1 MKGNLLVFQKLF
13 LNGIVD
19 MKTLLSWLND
29 YIQTGLKAEEIAE
42 ILSSLGFPCESID
55 YLENDAVIDVEITSN
70 RGDCLSYIGIAR
82 ELAAFTGKELKIP
95 AIELEEAEKDVAEFA
110 DVDILEAD
118 LCGRYTARIIRDVKV
133 GPSPDW
139 LKHRIEAVG
148 MRSVN
153 NVVDATNYA
162 LLESGQPPH
171 AFDCDKIN
179 EGKILVRKAVPG
191 ERIVSIDGTKCEL
204 DTQMLIIADP
214 KGPVAVAGVMGGLE
228 TEVNDSTKA
237 ILLEDAHFD
246 PVSVRN
252 TSRKLS
258 LPSEAAFRFERNI
271 DIENVDWASKRTAQL
286 ITKAAGGK
294 VLKGVVDAY
303 PKKPAPK
310 EVTMRFSRLNKLL
323 GISIPNEQV
332 RTIFTRLGFNPRI
345 DNDQVLC
352 SVPSFRNDIY
362 READLIEEAARFYGY
377 DEIPTEQKIQI
388 EVIPPDPYWKLI
400 QSVNRYLNSCGF
412 YECISVTFNDDDT
425 ARLFIASDTKKHL
438 AVKEAAVKGT
448 NLLRQ
453 TLLGSLFGLLKTNLN
468 AGNTPCHLFE
478 IANTFEASSASAQ
491 LPNEKTRLAL
501 VSDGDLRQLRG
512 IVEGLI
518 TTLNPDAEI
527 VLRSK
532 ELFWAETGAEI
543 IADNLTFGTLG
554 LVNKMVSDKLD
565 FKDTQPVGAE
575 LDFELLVQLKST
587 EIQVKP
593 IPRFPAIERDLSIIL
608 DESINWDDIVKTINA
623 STSEQL
629 KSVTYVETYRGKNIP
644 SGKKSITLSL
654 HFRDEETTLI
664 HETVDNFEK
673 AIVKNLEKTLG
684 AELRTL

>member
-1 MKGNLLVFQKLF
+1 
-13 LNGIVD
+13 
-19 MKTLLSWLND
+19 
-29 YIQTGLKAEEIAE
+29 
-42 ILSSLGFPCESID
+42 
-55 YLENDAVIDVEITSN
+55 
-70 RGDCLSYIGIAR
+70 
-82 ELAAFTGKELKIP
+82 
-95 AIELEEAEKDVAEFA
+95 
-110 DVDILEAD
+110 
-118 LCGRYTARIIRDVKV
+118 
-133 GPSPDW
+133 
-139 LKHRIEAVG
+139 
-148 MRSVN
+148 
-153 NVVDATNYA
+153 
-162 LLESGQPPH
+162 
-171 AFDCDKIN
+171 
-179 EGKILVRKAVPG
+179 
-191 ERIVSIDGTKCEL
+191 
-204 DTQMLIIADP
+204 
-214 KGPVAVAGVMGGLE
+214 
-228 TEVNDSTKA
+228 
-237 ILLEDAHFD
+237 
-246 PVSVRN
+246 
-252 TSRKLS
+252 
-258 LPSEAAFRFERNI
+258 
-271 DIENVDWASKRTAQL
+271 
-286 ITKAAGGK
+286 
-294 VLKGVVDAY
+294 
-303 PKKPAPK
+303 
-310 EVTMRFSRLNKLL
+310 
-323 GISIPNEQV
+323 
-332 RTIFTRLGFNPRI
+332 
-345 DNDQVLC
+345 
-352 SVPSFRNDIY
+352 
-362 READLIEEAARFYGY
+362 
-377 DEIPTEQKIQI
+377 
-388 EVIPPDPYWKLI
+388 
-400 QSVNRYLNSCGF
+400 
-412 YECISVTFNDDDT
+412 
-425 ARLFIASDTKKHL
+425 
-438 AVKEAAVKGT
+438 
-448 NLLRQ
+448 
-453 TLLGSLFGLLKTNLN
+453 
-468 AGNTPCHLFE
+468 LFE

-673 AIVKNLEKTLG
+673 AIVKNLEKNLG